1 MKKNE
6 VPQDHARA
14 LEGQKKAVY
23 AVDNDGRYTII
34 GSSGWEAEEVVL
46 DQAITHFE
54 QLASQARERVR
65 CGAAAPLEYH
75 MYRRR
80 MDPALLAQS
89 TGIFKW
95 RVRRHL
101 RAAVFARLD
110 DGILEQYADAL
121 DLTVRQLRQ
130 VPDDD

>member
-1 MKKNE
+1 M
-6 VPQDHARA
+6 
-14 LEGQKKAVY
+14 GQTKAVY
-23 AVDNDGRYTII
+23 AVDDDGRYTVI

-54 QLASQARERVR
+54 QLASRALERAR

-80 MDPALLAQS
+80 MDSALLAQS
-89 TGIFKW
+89 TGFFKW

-101 RAAVFARLD
+101 RPAVFSRLD
-110 DGILEQYADAL
+110 DRILEKYAEAL
-121 DLTVRQLRQ
+121 GLTVPQLRQ